1 MKQIIAL
8 LTPLWCVIIVYQ
20 AATCTLISLF
30 EPSYLYHLDFLIPRV
45 IIMVYLAFRLTTKS
59 AFFLK
64 LNALADAVLAYLLL
78 GFFYTETAFLNTLVF
93 SKIDPVL
100 AGIDQWLF
108 GHQPAIRFSEV
119 YGNSLFS
126 ELMFFGYF
134 SYYLMPLI
142 ALVVIPAWPA
152 GRRIN
157 KPAQFN
163 RFVFLLISAYFT
175 YYLLFILFPAAG
187 PQYYY
192 EPPFNQISALGPMA
206 YLVKFVQQVGEAPTG
221 AFPSSHVGITFILLY
236 LLFALNKK
244 LFWIYIPFSILL
256 LFSTVYIKA
265 HYVVDVLAGLLSAP
279 IVLSLNLFIYK
290 KLNFHPNPAVHG
302 TNHSRS

>member
-8 LTPLWCVIIVYQ
+8 LTPLWCVIIGYQ
-20 AATCTLISLF
+20 LATCTLISWL

-64 LNALADAVLAYLLL
+64 LNALADAIMAYLLL
-78 GFFYTETAFLNTLVF
+78 GFFYTETAFLNTMVF
-93 SKIDPVL
+93 PKIDPVL
-100 AGIDQWLF
+100 TGIDQWLF

-126 ELMFFGYF
+126 ELMFSGYF

-142 ALVVIPAWPA
+142 ALILIRVK
-152 GRRIN
+152 
-157 KPAQFN
+157 KPAHFN

-192 EPPFNQISALGPMA
+192 EPPFNQISAHGPMA
-206 YLVKFVQQVGEAPTG
+206 HLVKLVQQIGEVPTG
-221 AFPSSHVGITFILLY
+221 AFPSSHVGITFILLF

-302 TNHSRS
+302 TYHSRS